1 MKLFFSIKSI
11 GEDKIILT
19 GNDDHDKN
27 NPRIA
32 HLFLPF
38 KPNINKG
45 NIKIKFQSEKVQI
58 SDIPTKIIK

>member
-1 MKLFFSIKSI
+1 MKLFFSIESI

-19 GNDDHDKN
+19 GN

-45 NIKIKFQSEKVQI
+45 NIKIKLQSEKAQI
-58 SDIPTKIIK
+58 SDIPTKIVK